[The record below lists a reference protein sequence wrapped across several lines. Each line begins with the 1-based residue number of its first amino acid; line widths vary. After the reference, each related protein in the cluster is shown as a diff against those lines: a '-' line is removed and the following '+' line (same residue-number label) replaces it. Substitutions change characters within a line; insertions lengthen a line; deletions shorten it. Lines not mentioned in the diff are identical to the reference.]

1 MPTPKLPFL
10 LTRLDKDIPD
20 VADVSA
26 RLRRHLMRLRGHPF
40 FESDI
45 EAFHRAMDAI
55 TEDDVARLH
64 ARAQA
69 YVERARAASG
79 TAHLKRE
86 EKQRLA
92 AITDGV
98 RAMTVETESWADEIA
113 ADIHTRMPWMAPA
126 TEVAW
131 HAMRR
136 CAQEGAPVFRLPPML
151 LVGPPGIGKSHWSR
165 ALAAALG
172 VPTTLVDAAAEAAS
186 FVIAGAQRGWG
197 NAGPGKV
204 LDTILN
210 HRVLNPIVVVD
221 EVEKAGAVR
230 DTGGNRHNLT
240 EALLALMEPVSAA
253 CWECPFYR
261 VPFDMSGIG
270 WVMTAN
276 SRRGLPEPLLSRCP
290 PLVLPALTLS
300 DLIGFAQREGAARG
314 LTTPALDAI
323 IETLQQH
330 RDRADALSLRV
341 VQRMLD
347 RAEQLER
354 RPVLN

>member
-1 MPTPKLPFL
+1 
-10 LTRLDKDIPD
+10 
-20 VADVSA
+20 
-26 RLRRHLMRLRGHPF
+26 
-40 FESDI
+40 
-45 EAFHRAMDAI
+45 
-55 TEDDVARLH
+55 
-64 ARAQA
+64 
-69 YVERARAASG
+69 
-79 TAHLKRE
+79 
-86 EKQRLA
+86 
-92 AITDGV
+92 
-98 RAMTVETESWADEIA
+98 
-113 ADIHTRMPWMAPA
+113 
-126 TEVAW
+126 
-131 HAMRR
+131 MRR

-172 VPTTLVDAAAEAAS
+172 VPTSLVDAAAEAAS
-186 FVIAGAQRGWG
+186 FVVAGAQRGWG

-210 HRVLNPIVVVD
+210 HRVLNPIVIVD

-240 EALLALMEPVSAA
+240 EALLALMEPKTAA
-253 CWECPFYR
+253 RWECPFYR

-270 WVMTAN
+270 WIMTAN

-290 PLVLPALTLS
+290 PLVLPALSLS
-300 DLIGFAQREGAARG
+300 DLIGFAEREGAARG

-323 IETLQQH
+323 IETLQH
-330 RDRADALSLRV
+330 YRDRADALSLRV

>member
-1 MPTPKLPFL
+1 MPKLPFL
-10 LTRLDKDIPD
+10 LTRLDADIPD

-40 FESDI
+40 GESDI

-55 TEDDVARLH
+55 TDDDVARFH

-92 AITDGV
+92 AVTDGV
-98 RAMTVETESWADEIA
+98 RAMTVETESRADEIA

-240 EALLALMEPVSAA
+240 EALLALMEPISAA
-253 CWECPFYR
+253 RWECPFYR

-270 WVMTAN
+270 WIMTAN
-276 SRRGLPEPLLSRCP
+276 SRAGLPEPLLSRCP
-290 PLVLPALTLS
+290 PLMLPPLTLS
-300 DLIGFAQREGAARG
+300 DLIGFAEREGAARG

-323 IETLQQH
+323 IETLQHH